1 MILVPLSRKHQ
12 RTLNAVFAVQ
22 ANIRFKDIENL
33 VKALGGEVTERQG
46 SRIRLRIG
54 DVRAVFH
61 KPHPQPETG
70 KSTVRDARDFLIAA
84 GIEE

>member
-1 MILVPLSRKHQ
+1 M
-12 RTLNAVFAVQ
+12 NAVFTVQ

-61 KPHPQPETG
+61 RPHPQPEAG
-70 KSTVRDARDFLIAA
+70 RDTVRDFRDFLIAA